1 MDRLSAAQRSENMRR
16 IKSKDSSA
24 ELAVRRLVH
33 GLGYRYHL
41 HDQQLPGRPDMV
53 FPGRR
58 KIIFMHGCFWHQHRC
73 SRAHTPRSRT
83 EYWKPKLDRNR
94 ARDRE
99 HRRTLKALGWEVLV
113 IWECEIT
120 NLTALTHRLKRFFGQ
135 S

>member
-16 IKSKDSSA
+16 IKSKDSSG

-33 GLGYRYHL
+33 GLGYRYRL

-73 SRAHTPRSRT
+73 SLAHTPRSRT
-83 EYWKPKLDRNR
+83 DYWKPKLERNR

-113 IWECEIT
+113 IWECEIR
-120 NLTALTHRLKRFFGQ
+120 NLTALTHRLKRFFAA